1 MPKVRYLK
9 VRFAQ
14 CIFPYDIPKF
24 RAAVI
29 EKTERIASLF
39 HNHKND
45 QEVIYRYPLIQYK
58 VTHRKASIIC
68 LDAGTDDIHHLLQH
82 RDMNLRIGDRT
93 ETFEVEDIDLHYHQV
108 QTWDSTFDYSL
119 LNWLALNKK
128 HYERWMELEG
138 DDAAQIDLLRSIL
151 LGNILAF
158 AKGIDWYVEDR
169 IQVEITRIK
178 SIKPLT
184 FKRRELLAF
193 NLNFRT
199 NVSLPDYVGLG
210 KGSSVGF
217 GVVKRFGK

>member
-82 RDMNLRIGDRT
+82 R
-93 ETFEVEDIDLHYHQV
+93 
-108 QTWDSTFDYSL
+108 
-119 LNWLALNKK
+119 
-128 HYERWMELEG
+128 
-138 DDAAQIDLLRSIL
+138 
-151 LGNILAF
+151 
-158 AKGIDWYVEDR
+158 
-169 IQVEITRIK
+169 
-178 SIKPLT
+178 
-184 FKRRELLAF
+184 ELLAF

-199 NVSLPDYVGLG
+199 NVSLSDYVGLG
-210 KGSSVGF
+210 EGSSV
-217 GVVKRFGK
+217 RFGSLLEIGNRKVGNMKWPSFALFG